1 MAKRN
6 GPRELPPPPATPG
19 PDPLPWIGLGLL
31 ALALLSY
38 PWLSFFTV
46 GRVWLGIPLILWY
59 LFGGMAGLIVL
70 AALQRPEV

>member
-6 GPRELPPPPATPG
+6 EQRELSPPSASPR

-38 PWLSFFTV
+38 PWLSLFTV
-46 GRVWLGIPLILWY
+46 GRVWLGIPVILWY
-59 LFGGMAGLIVL
+59 LFTVMAGLIAM
-70 AALQRPEV
+70 AALQRPEA